1 MKPEAPGSIAMSESE
16 DTDIIPAPTR
26 IVRAPADITT
36 ANSSLAKPVIPSQD
50 SLAKV
55 TYYKLDLDT
64 ILDGLIPD
72 PLPESGGKDNAI
84 HHLNIIIFGK
94 PNTGKCL
101 TGDDMVP
108 TTTGSI
114 VRVGNIHPGLEVF
127 SVDENFRL
135 VKDKIVAVAS
145 NGVRDVF
152 RVRLTDGRQIKLT
165 SNHPLLTAYG
175 WRQLSDLH
183 EGMPVAVP
191 RFLPVQGKHLNH
203 DAAKVLGYLVAEGG
217 LTGTSPRF
225 TNSDQTIVADMGR
238 SLAPFGLRLSE
249 PYEQINYQVVQIRP
263 GQPVRTD
270 DSRHQSY
277 GYYRRFAD
285 EFGLTRVGSR
295 GKRIPQSVL
304 RADNESLAIFLSA
317 LFAGDGWV
325 DSRGNIGYG
334 TTSPVLAHQVQHC
347 LLRFGILSK
356 SRRGVRVLAWDRKRQ
371 TVSYEVWV
379 PLEYRGKFEQ
389 HIALPERRILDSADA
404 VSRHE
409 PRQIRGWSQDDFPLP
424 IAYLRSRRDRS
435 GAWSG
440 GAFASMKEAQEFAR
454 KYARTYALKIAE
466 GDCFWP
472 RIRSIEYIGPAQTFD
487 VQVEKT
493 GNLVVNDILVHNT
506 TLAESIA
513 QSLARRYGQRNVKA
527 LRATRDLPGLFQNI
541 DKLFGRF
548 RKPPKAILLFAD
560 DMTKALRK
568 LSGTVAVKNSNGQL
582 EKMRRI
588 DYWLDKWYDIRGELF
603 KRGMREGLVVMA
615 AGLHRF
621 YGGDIDLRADA
632 DLLLVRSTGTPGTF
646 DANKVEKMLGSVVY
660 YAMRQHEV
668 DALRDRKEL
677 AWTAFVAKTGSG
689 VFRVPRPSVSTK
701 WLMRNVGSSE
711 TSQELAVE
719 LDEPKKKSAIE
730 VVETKKKSS
739 IEEKPAVQPRQHLQP
754 KQHQSKRDRRVSIVL
769 AAAGVLII
777 AYLAW
782 NYVLPFLR

>member
-1 MKPEAPGSIAMSESE
+1 MSESE
-16 DTDIIPAPTR
+16 DTDIIPAPSS
-26 IVRAPADITT
+26 IVRAPSEITT
-36 ANSSLAKPVIPSQD
+36 VDSSLAKSAIPSAD
-50 SLAKV
+50 KLAKV

-72 PLPESGGKDNAI
+72 PLPESSGKDNAI

-101 TGDDMVP
+101 TGDDVVP

-114 VRVGNIHPGLEVF
+114 VRVGNLHPGLEVF

-203 DAAKVLGYLVAEGG
+203 DAAKVLGYLIAEGG
-217 LTGTSPRF
+217 LTGYTPRF
-225 TNSDQTIVADMGR
+225 TNVDQTIVADMGR
-238 SLAPFGLRLSE
+238 ALAPFGLQLSE
-249 PYEQINYQVVQIRP
+249 PFEQINYRVVQTTP
-263 GQPVRTD
+263 GQPFRTD
-270 DSRHQSY
+270 DPRHQSY
-277 GYYRRFAD
+277 GYYKRFAD
-285 EFGLTRVGSR
+285 EFGLQRVDSR

-325 DSRGNIGYG
+325 DASGTIGYG
-334 TTSPVLAHQVQHC
+334 TISPVLAHQVQHC
-347 LLRFGILSK
+347 LLRFGILSRL
-356 SRRGVRVLAWDRKRQ
+356 RRGERALALDRKHR

-379 PLEYRGKFEQ
+379 PLEYRQKFEQ
-389 HIALPERRILDSADA
+389 HIALPQRRILDGADA
-404 VSRHE
+404 VLRHE
-409 PRQIRGWSQDDFPLP
+409 SRQVRRWSQDDFPLP
-424 IAYLRSRRDRS
+424 IAYLRSRRDRP

-440 GAFASMKEAQEFAR
+440 GTFASMKEAQEFAR
-454 KYARTYALKIAE
+454 KYERPYALKIAE
-466 GDCFWP
+466 GECFWP
-472 RIRSIEYIGPAQTFD
+472 RIKSIEYIGPAETLD

-493 GNLVVNDILVHNT
+493 GNLVVNDIFVHNT
-506 TLAESIA
+506 TLAESLSQA
-513 QSLARRYGQRNVKA
+513 LARRYGQENVKA
-527 LRATRDLPGLFQNI
+527 LRSTRDLPALFENM
-541 DKLFGRF
+541 DNLFKRF
-548 RKPPKAILLFAD
+548 RKPPRAVLLFAD
-560 DMTKALRK
+560 DMTKALKK
-568 LSGTVAVKNSNGQL
+568 LSGTVAVKDSNGQL
-582 EKMRRI
+582 QKMRKI

-603 KRGMREGLVVMA
+603 KRGMRHGLVIMVA
-615 AGLHRF
+615 ALHRF

-646 DANKVEKMLGSVVY
+646 DANKVERMLGPVVY

-677 AWTAFVAKTGSG
+677 AWTAYVAKTGSG
-689 VFRVPRPSVSTK
+689 VFRVPRPPVTK
-701 WLMRNVGSSE
+701 KWIMRNVGSSE
-711 TSQELAVE
+711 TSEETSIEIVEPNRKSELS
-719 LDEPKKKSAIE
+719 EPG
-730 VVETKKKSS
+730 KKSS
-739 IEEKPAVQPRQHLQP
+739 VEEELTI
-754 KQHQSKRDRRVSIVL
+754 QSKPHRGKWGRRFMIGTGVL
-769 AAAGVLII
+769 AIL
-777 AYLAW
+777 YLAW
-782 NYVLPFLR
+782 EYILPLLSQWIHL

>member
-1 MKPEAPGSIAMSESE
+1 
-16 DTDIIPAPTR
+16 
-26 IVRAPADITT
+26 
-36 ANSSLAKPVIPSQD
+36 
-50 SLAKV
+50 
-55 TYYKLDLDT
+55 
-64 ILDGLIPD
+64 
-72 PLPESGGKDNAI
+72 
-84 HHLNIIIFGK
+84 
-94 PNTGKCL
+94 
-101 TGDDMVP
+101 
-108 TTTGSI
+108 
-114 VRVGNIHPGLEVF
+114 
-127 SVDENFRL
+127 
-135 VKDKIVAVAS
+135 
-145 NGVRDVF
+145 
-152 RVRLTDGRQIKLT
+152 
-165 SNHPLLTAYG
+165 
-175 WRQLSDLH
+175 
-183 EGMPVAVP
+183 
-191 RFLPVQGKHLNH
+191 
-203 DAAKVLGYLVAEGG
+203 
-217 LTGTSPRF
+217 
-225 TNSDQTIVADMGR
+225 
-238 SLAPFGLRLSE
+238 
-249 PYEQINYQVVQIRP
+249 
-263 GQPVRTD
+263 
-270 DSRHQSY
+270 
-277 GYYRRFAD
+277 
-285 EFGLTRVGSR
+285 
-295 GKRIPQSVL
+295 
-304 RADNESLAIFLSA
+304 
-317 LFAGDGWV
+317 
-325 DSRGNIGYG
+325 
-334 TTSPVLAHQVQHC
+334 
-347 LLRFGILSK
+347 
-356 SRRGVRVLAWDRKRQ
+356 
-371 TVSYEVWV
+371 VWV

-424 IAYLRSRRDRS
+424 IAYLRSRRDRP

-730 VVETKKKSS
+730 VVETKKKSA